1 MAMVKTNKLLNEHQ
15 VNALFSRV
23 APHYDLLNNVISLGT
38 QKLWRHE
45 MVNQLQV
52 KATAN
57 ALDVCCGT
65 GDLAIEL
72 AKRIPNG
79 RITGIDFNHKMLK
92 LAFEKTKMIGNLVL
106 VQGDAMHLPFDD
118 NTFDIVTIGF
128 GLRNVPDADQALSE
142 IYRVLK
148 PGGQFANLE
157 MSQPTNPM
165 VKFGWKAYF
174 NIFPV
179 MASIAG
185 GNYRDYQY
193 LKKTSQQFVSAHQLA
208 RMMKAAGFKEVH
220 YQPLNFGA
228 AALHFGNK

>member
-1 MAMVKTNKLLNEHQ
+1 MVKTNKLLNEHQ

-79 RITGIDFNHKMLK
+79 SITGIDFNHKMLK

-128 GLRNVPDADQALSE
+128 GLRNVPDADQALRE

>member
-1 MAMVKTNKLLNEHQ
+1 MVKTNKLLNEHQ

-106 VQGDAMHLPFDD
+106 VQGDAMHLPFHD

-148 PGGQFANLE
+148 PGGQFASLE

>member
-1 MAMVKTNKLLNEHQ
+1 MVKTNKLLNEHQ

-106 VQGDAMHLPFDD
+106 VQGDAMHLPFGD

-148 PGGQFANLE
+148 PGGQFASLE

>member
-1 MAMVKTNKLLNEHQ
+1 MVKTNKLLNEHQ

>member
-1 MAMVKTNKLLNEHQ
+1 MVKTNKLLNEHQ

-148 PGGQFANLE
+148 PGGQFASLE

-179 MASIAG
+179 IASIAG

>member
-1 MAMVKTNKLLNEHQ
+1 MVKTNKLLNEHQ

-148 PGGQFANLE
+148 PGGQFASLE

>member
-148 PGGQFANLE
+148 PGGQFASLE